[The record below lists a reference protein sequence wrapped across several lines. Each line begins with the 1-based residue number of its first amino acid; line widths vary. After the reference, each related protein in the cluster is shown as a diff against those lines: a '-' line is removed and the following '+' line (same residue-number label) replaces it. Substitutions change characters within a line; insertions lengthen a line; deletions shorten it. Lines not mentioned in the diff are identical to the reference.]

1 MVPQRGV
8 RRAKASN
15 LLQIGELFHQLFHAV
30 AGEKDGELGV
40 FAVAFAQ
47 EDGAFAVFCVADVL
61 TFSQAGSAFRLR
73 KVNGRTG
80 KEPGFA
86 PKKRAMLSMECASG
100 SASALLTFGLRSLL
114 VTAGLPVIQEATKG
128 LEDEPFAPAP

>member
-61 TFSQAGSAFRLR
+61 TFSQAGSAFWLR
-73 KVNGRTG
+73 KVDGRTG
-80 KEPGFA
+80 QRARLAAKEAGDVVD
-86 PKKRAMLSMECASG
+86 
-100 SASALLTFGLRSLL
+100 GLRR
-114 VTAGLPVIQEATKG
+114 
-128 LEDEPFAPAP
+128 FR